1 MPHSICFVILEGMTI
16 PSNFK
21 QYRLLVVDDSDYAR
35 AQMTALLTQAGFTV
49 VGEAASAEDALRQV
63 RDKKPHLVLMD
74 IVMPDVS
81 GIQLTEKI
89 ITDYSNVGVIMVSSL
104 THEQVVIESIA
115 AGASDFINKPVTP
128 QQVIEAVEK
137 FLSNLGKE

>member
-1 MPHSICFVILEGMTI
+1 MTI
-16 PSNFK
+16 PSKFK
-21 QYRLLVVDDSDYAR
+21 EYRLLVVDDSDYAR

-74 IVMPDVS
+74 IVMPEVS

-89 ITDYSNVGVIMVSSL
+89 IANFSNVGVIMVSSL
-104 THEQVVIESIA
+104 THEQVVLESIA
-115 AGASDFINKPVTP
+115 AGAADFINKPINPLQLT
-128 QQVIEAVEK
+128 EAVEK
-137 FLSNLGKE
+137 FLTHLGKD

>member
-1 MPHSICFVILEGMTI
+1 MTI
-16 PSNFK
+16 PSKFK
-21 QYRLLVVDDSDYAR
+21 DYRLLVVDDSDYAR

-74 IVMPDVS
+74 IVMPEVS

-89 ITDYSNVGVIMVSSL
+89 IADFSNIGVIMVSSL
-104 THEQVVIESIA
+104 THEQVVLESIA
-115 AGASDFINKPVTP
+115 AGAADFINKPINPLQLT
-128 QQVIEAVEK
+128 EAVEK
-137 FLSNLGKE
+137 FLTNLGKE

>member
-1 MPHSICFVILEGMTI
+1 MTT
-16 PSNFK
+16 PSKFK
-21 QYRLLVVDDSDYAR
+21 EYRLLVVDDSDYAR

-74 IVMPDVS
+74 IVMPEVS

-89 ITDYSNVGVIMVSSL
+89 IADFSNVGVIMVSSL
-104 THEQVVIESIA
+104 THEQVVLESIA
-115 AGASDFINKPVTP
+115 AGAADFINKPVNPLQLT
-128 QQVIEAVEK
+128 EAVEK
-137 FLSNLGKE
+137 FLTNLGKE

>member
-1 MPHSICFVILEGMTI
+1 MTI
-16 PSNFK
+16 PSKFK
-21 QYRLLVVDDSDYAR
+21 EYRLLVVDDSDYAR

-74 IVMPDVS
+74 IVMPQVS

-89 ITDYSNVGVIMVSSL
+89 VTDFSNVGVIMVSSL
-104 THEQVVIESIA
+104 THEQVVLESIA
-115 AGASDFINKPVTP
+115 AGAVDFINKPINP
-128 QQVIEAVEK
+128 QQLTESVEK
-137 FLSNLGKE
+137 FLTNLGKDL

>member
-1 MPHSICFVILEGMTI
+1 MTI
-16 PSNFK
+16 PSTFK
-21 QYRLLVVDDSDYAR
+21 EYRLLVVDDSDYAR

-74 IVMPDVS
+74 IVMPEVS

-89 ITDYSNVGVIMVSSL
+89 VSDFSNVGVIMVSSL
-104 THEQVVIESIA
+104 THEQVVLESIA
-115 AGASDFINKPVTP
+115 AGAIDFIHKPIDP
-128 QQVIEAVEK
+128 QQLTESVEK
-137 FLSNLGKE
+137 FLSTLGKE